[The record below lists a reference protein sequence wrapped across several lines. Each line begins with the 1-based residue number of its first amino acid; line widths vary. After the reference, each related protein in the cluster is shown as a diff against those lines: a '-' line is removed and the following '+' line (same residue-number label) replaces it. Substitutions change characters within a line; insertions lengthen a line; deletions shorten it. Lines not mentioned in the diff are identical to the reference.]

1 MINCFI
7 LLRVSSGDMQR
18 RRTGELAL
26 IQHRV
31 AVSTLGQYRFDLV
44 GEASGNA
51 IHSRTRQ
58 TLKYL

>member
-31 AVSTLGQYRFDLV
+31 AVPTLGQYRFDLAGLLHMV
-44 GEASGNA
+44 EHQV
-51 IHSRTRQ
+51 ILVR
-58 TLKYL
+58 